1 MSKLCYPQVV
11 DLWGSTNNPNFT
23 GDTLSNVFSSTKS
36 ITSIV
41 LASLVD
47 QGLMQYD
54 DKISQHWPQFA
65 QNGKEEITV
74 ADLMRHEAGLAEL
87 DTPITLPSL
96 LTENIKKNE
105 VGASLEQEKP
115 RYPEEGKRE
124 YHAITRGW
132 VANEIFRRVD
142 TRGRTMAEYLSEA
155 IAGPLGADVYV
166 GPKGD
171 KFNDYNPVKEIPFA
185 KVVKESFKKDGAV
198 YFSFFELMSLLNQFR
213 KLTKGVSKPAIAPYE
228 GLSLEMLGPFF
239 NADIVRQG
247 ESFSANGNCSARG
260 LATLGAAMA
269 NKGTFNNVQIMS
281 NKAWEEMHKFPK
293 YAPIYS
299 ILPTNFTQG
308 GVNKFGDYEEGREGY
323 YGWFGY
329 GGSVFQWNPDLRI
342 GFAYVPSYLHALDMT
357 NARGKK
363 LQEEVAKIA
372 KRLNN

>member
-1 MSKLCYPQVV
+1 M
-11 DLWGSTNNPNFT
+11 DLWGSVDNPDYT
-23 GDTLSNVFSSTKS
+23 GDTLTNVFSSTKS

-47 QGLMQYD
+47 QGLMQYE

-115 RYPEEGKRE
+115 QYPEEGKRE
-124 YHAITRGW
+124 YHALTRGW

-171 KFNDYNPVKEIPFA
+171 KFNDYCPVKEIPFT
-185 KVVKESFKKDGAV
+185 KVIMESFKTDGAV
-198 YFSFFELMSLLNQFR
+198 DISFTELMSLLNQMR
-213 KLTKGVSKPAIAPYE
+213 KMSKGNPRPVLAPYQDIDLKKIGTLYNE
-228 GLSLEMLGPFF
+228 
-239 NADIVRQG
+239 DIVRRG
-247 ESFSANGNCSARG
+247 ETFSTNGNCSARG
-260 LATLGAAMA
+260 LAKLAAVMA
-269 NKGTFNNVQIMS
+269 NKGTFNNVQILS
-281 NKAWEEMHKFPK
+281 NRAWEEMHKFPT
-293 YAPIYS
+293 YELVFGIVHS
-299 ILPTNFTQG
+299 NFTQG
-308 GVNKFGDYEEGREGY
+308 GVNKFGDYGEGREGW
-323 YGWFGY
+323 YGWYGY
-329 GGSVFQWNPDLRI
+329 GGSVFQWNPELKI
-342 GFAYVPSYLHALDMT
+342 GFAYVPSYLHVLDMHWT
-357 NARGKK
+357 RGKNF
-363 LQEEVAKIA
+363 QDEVTKIA
-372 KRLNN
+372 KRLNQ